1 MEQWSEMERLEA
13 LNSENGEEIQE
24 WGCSAGLA
32 GWGGK
37 ALILKE
43 VSCEQGFSRGEKMA
57 R

>member
-1 MEQWSEMERLEA
+1 MEQWSEMERVEA
-13 LNSENGEEIQE
+13 LNSENGEEIPE
-24 WGCSAGLA
+24 RGGSACLA

-43 VSCEQGFSRGEKMA
+43 VSCEQGFSCGKKMA